1 MSSRSEEHYLEDLID
16 ACERIVQYTVEMT
29 FFDFT
34 EDSRTIDAVLRNIIV
49 IGEVVN
55 RLPMAFIEE
64 NPGIPWH
71 SMRGLR
77 NFVVHEYRHIDISKL
92 WETVQ
97 RDIPSILPELK
108 RICTDSTI

>member
-16 ACERIVQYTVEMT
+16 ACERIIRYTAEMT
-29 FFDFT
+29 FGDFT

-55 RLPMAFIEE
+55 RLPTALIEE

-97 RDIPSILPELK
+97 SDIHSILPELN
-108 RICTDSTI
+108 RLSTDLSL